1 MSEDKKVINKKVADK
16 KVANKKV
23 ANKKVANKKVAN
35 KKVVDKKVINKKVAD
50 KKVADKKVADKKV
63 ADKKVADKSIQSVLS
78 PHVTEKATMVAD
90 KLNQVIFKVRKD
102 ATKMQVKE
110 AIETMFKV
118 DVKAVNLLNVKGK
131 TKRASRNSMGKRADW
146 KKAYVSVQTG
156 QEINFTGE

>member
-1 MSEDKKVINKKVADK
+1 VSKDKKVI
-16 KVANKKV
+16 
-23 ANKKVANKKVAN
+23 
-35 KKVVDKKVINKKVAD
+35 D
-50 KKVADKKVADKKV
+50 KKVADKKVIDKKVVDKKVADKKVVDKKV

-110 AIETMFKV
+110 AIEAMFKV

>member
-1 MSEDKKVINKKVADK
+1 VSENKKVI
-16 KVANKKV
+16 
-23 ANKKVANKKVAN
+23 
-35 KKVVDKKVINKKVAD
+35 D
-50 KKVADKKVADKKV
+50 KKVADKKVIDKKV
-63 ADKKVADKSIQSVLS
+63 ADKKVIDKKVADKKVIDKKVADKSLQSVLS

-110 AIETMFKV
+110 AIEAMFKV

-146 KKAYVSVQTG
+146 KKAYVSIQTG

>member
-1 MSEDKKVINKKVADK
+1 MSEDKKVTAKKVTAK
-16 KVANKKV
+16 KVTAKKV
-23 ANKKVANKKVAN
+23 TAKTAPAKTASAKT
-35 KKVVDKKVINKKVAD
+35 VVDK
-50 KKVADKKVADKKV
+50 
-63 ADKKVADKSIQSVLS
+63 SLQSVLS

-102 ATKMQVKE
+102 ATKIQVKE

-118 DVKAVNLLNVKGK
+118 DVKNVNLLNVKGK

-146 KKAYVSVQTG
+146 KKAYVSIQAG

>member
-1 MSEDKKVINKKVADK
+1 MSEDKKVIDKKVADK
-16 KVANKKV
+16 KV
-23 ANKKVANKKVAN
+23 
-35 KKVVDKKVINKKVAD
+35 VDKKVAD

-63 ADKKVADKSIQSVLS
+63 ADKKVVDKKVADKSIQSVLS

-110 AIETMFKV
+110 AIEAMFKV

-146 KKAYVSVQTG
+146 KKAYVSIQTG

>member
-1 MSEDKKVINKKVADK
+1 MSE
-16 KVANKKV
+16 
-23 ANKKVANKKVAN
+23 
-35 KKVVDKKVINKKVAD
+35 D
-50 KKVADKKVADKKV
+50 KKVADKKVVDKKVVDKKVADKKV
-63 ADKKVADKSIQSVLS
+63 VDKKVADKSIQSVLS

>member
-1 MSEDKKVINKKVADK
+1 MSENKKVI
-16 KVANKKV
+16 
-23 ANKKVANKKVAN
+23 
-35 KKVVDKKVINKKVAD
+35 D
-50 KKVADKKVADKKV
+50 KKVADKKVIDKKV
-63 ADKKVADKSIQSVLS
+63 ADKKVIDKKVADKSLQSVLS

-110 AIETMFKV
+110 AIEAMFKV

-146 KKAYVSVQTG
+146 KKAYVSIQTG

>member
-1 MSEDKKVINKKVADK
+1 MSED
-16 KVANKKV
+16 
-23 ANKKVANKKVAN
+23 
-35 KKVVDKKVINKKVAD
+35 KKVAD
-50 KKVADKKVADKKV
+50 KKVADKKVADKKVADKKVADKEVVDKKVADKKVVDKKVADKKVVDKKV

>member
-1 MSEDKKVINKKVADK
+1 VSEDKKVI
-16 KVANKKV
+16 
-23 ANKKVANKKVAN
+23 
-35 KKVVDKKVINKKVAD
+35 D
-50 KKVADKKVADKKV
+50 KKVADKKVAKV
-63 ADKKVADKSIQSVLS
+63 ADKKVAKVADKKVAKVADKKVTDKSIQSVLS

-146 KKAYVSVQTG
+146 KKAYVSIQTG

>member
-1 MSEDKKVINKKVADK
+1 VSEDKKVTAKKVTAK
-16 KVANKKV
+16 KVTAKKV
-23 ANKKVANKKVAN
+23 TAKKVTAKKVTA
-35 KKVVDKKVINKKVAD
+35 KKVTAKKVTAKKVTA
-50 KKVADKKVADKKV
+50 KTAPTKTAPTKTAPTKT
-63 ADKKVADKSIQSVLS
+63 VADKSLQSVLS

-102 ATKMQVKE
+102 ATKIQVKE

-118 DVKAVNLLNVKGK
+118 DVKNVNLLNVKGK

-146 KKAYVSVQTG
+146 KKAYVSIQAG

>member
-1 MSEDKKVINKKVADK
+1 VSEDKKVID
-16 KVANKKV
+16 
-23 ANKKVANKKVAN
+23 
-35 KKVVDKKVINKKVAD
+35 KKVAD

-63 ADKKVADKSIQSVLS
+63 ADKKVVDKKVADKSIQSVLS

-146 KKAYVSVQTG
+146 KKAYVSIQTG

>member
-1 MSEDKKVINKKVADK
+1 MSE
-16 KVANKKV
+16 
-23 ANKKVANKKVAN
+23 
-35 KKVVDKKVINKKVAD
+35 DKKVINKKVAD
-50 KKVADKKVADKKV
+50 KKVADKKVANKKVADKKVVDKKVVDKKV
-63 ADKKVADKSIQSVLS
+63 ADKKVADKKVVDKKGADKSIQSVLS